1 MSTKDEELQ
10 ALFQDKEVMKKLNFE
25 RIFMDLLH
33 GAPNT
38 IINLLGNPTVKELKQ
53 LCKENGVKG
62 YSTLRKEEIAHWFIT
77 SLVTEDYF
85 NEAVAKMNENQKRL
99 LIQVYAFNDLDTPI
113 ESNVSFP
120 ESYLIFETEEDDR
133 GKHLLWIPDE
143 ILEQV
148 GKWIK
153 KHETLKRYQQEQ
165 DLIEAATNLYGLY
178 SFAQL
183 QKVLNRYL
191 EHDYSLLET
200 RSILMRLNRLM
211 PEIRNFN
218 VGEGLITSVG
228 LELEPDELHH
238 FLRDAHYYEPETLEE
253 MLFYKTHVF
262 GIDEDTYFNFLS
274 WLGKN
279 MRENNDYNVTPD
291 ELAVEILTM
300 MKHAIEYEMVADVM
314 YSLVQDGILR
324 KRVEQT
330 AINKVKPVYMKM
342 RNWIYHGHTF
352 EEYME
357 IMNQEERHQN
367 GKVIDFKAYKK

>member
-1 MSTKDEELQ
+1 
-10 ALFQDKEVMKKLNFE
+10 
-25 RIFMDLLH
+25 
-33 GAPNT
+33 
-38 IINLLGNPTVKELKQ
+38 
-53 LCKENGVKG
+53 
-62 YSTLRKEEIAHWFIT
+62 
-77 SLVTEDYF
+77 DYF
-85 NEAVAKMNENQKRL
+85 NEAIAQMDENQKRL

-211 PEIRNFN
+211 PEICNFN
-218 VGEGLITSVG
+218 VGEGLISSVG

-300 MKHAIEYEMVADVM
+300 MK
-314 YSLVQDGILR
+314 
-324 KRVEQT
+324 
-330 AINKVKPVYMKM
+330 
-342 RNWIYHGHTF
+342 
-352 EEYME
+352 
-357 IMNQEERHQN
+357 
-367 GKVIDFKAYKK
+367 

>member
-1 MSTKDEELQ
+1 
-10 ALFQDKEVMKKLNFE
+10 MKKLNME
-25 RIFMDLLH
+25 RMFTDLLH
-33 GAPNT
+33 GAPNS

-85 NEAVAKMNENQKRL
+85 NEAVAQMDENQKRL

-211 PEIRNFN
+211 PEMCNFN
-218 VGEGLITSVG
+218 VGEGLILSVG

-291 ELAVEILTM
+291 ELVVEILTM